1 MAEMLYYNSACAALH
16 FIQGIGAIIYTILN
30 QNANEFRVPILTH
43 HAKWNET
50 TGPADATQELGLFPL
65 AAVTCS
71 LPFMSFLAHFIM
83 AWSEYFGNDST
94 YINNINKYRNPW
106 RWIEYAFSSTL
117 MFFLICLLFSIYDL
131 STLMALAIMNASI
144 MFLGYIMEKDH
155 SLQPFKFGWKP
166 FFAATGIALV
176 QWGIL
181 YSTLSTT
188 DDRMPDL
195 IWAVL
200 FSYFFLFLLF
210 PANMAW
216 LYWNWKSN
224 QKEKRYIKSERIYM
238 ILSLTSKSILLWL
251 ILFGVNQPNVY
262 TMKE

>member
-1 MAEMLYYNSACAALH
+1 MVNLKYYNSACAILH
-16 FIQGIGAIIYTILN
+16 GLQGIGAIIYTIFN
-30 QNANEFRVPILTH
+30 HNANEFRVPILTH

-65 AAVTCS
+65 AGVTCS
-71 LPFMSFLAHFIM
+71 LPFMSCLAHIIM
-83 AWSEYFGNDST
+83 ACSEHSGQNNT
-94 YINNINKYRNPW
+94 YRKNIDKYRNPW

-144 MFLGYIMEKDH
+144 MFLGYVMEKDH
-155 SLQPFKFGWKP
+155 SVQPSKFGWKP
-166 FFAATGIALV
+166 FFVATGIALV

-216 LYWNWKSN
+216 LYWNWKSD
-224 QKEKRYIKSERIYM
+224 QKEKYIKSERVYM
-238 ILSLTSKSILLWL
+238 LLSLTSKSILLWL

>member
-1 MAEMLYYNSACAALH
+1 MVNLKYYNSACAILH
-16 FIQGIGAIIYTILN
+16 GLQGIGAIIYTVFN
-30 QNANEFRVPILTH
+30 HNANEFRVPILTH

-65 AAVTCS
+65 AGVTCS
-71 LPFMSFLAHFIM
+71 LPFMSCLAHIIM
-83 AWSEYFGNDST
+83 ACSEHFGQNNT
-94 YINNINKYRNPW
+94 YRKNINKYRNPW

-144 MFLGYIMEKDH
+144 MFLGYVMEKDH
-155 SLQPFKFGWKP
+155 SVQPSKFGWKP
-166 FFAATGIALV
+166 FFVATGIALV

-216 LYWNWKSN
+216 LYWNWDLDKN
-224 QKEKRYIKSERIYM
+224 NKYIKSERVYM
-238 ILSLTSKSILLWL
+238 LLSLTSKSILLWL